1 MATRQIAPVLC
12 PACGARFTAPIESII
27 DVGRYP
33 NLKAPFLQGRI
44 NIARCP
50 QCGSQGAMNTPL
62 LYHDPAHELAL
73 VLMPNELNL
82 RDHDQQRIIGDLTNA
97 LINSLPPEQRKGYL
111 LNPKVFFT
119 MQSMLNTVLAA
130 EGITPEMIERQRAKA
145 QLIDQFLHA
154 QDEERLRKLVKE
166 HDAELDYQFFQVLT
180 AWAQNAQA
188 DGQTD
193 VAQALLGLR
202 ALLADWSSAGR
213 AALAEVNAS
222 LGLGETITRE
232 DLLARLQAAQSDEEF
247 EALVAAGRPLLDY
260 AFFQN
265 LTTQIEAAADAD
277 SAIRLKALRTR
288 VLDTTAKQDEEIRA
302 AMRRAADLLGAI
314 LQADDPQA
322 TARQHLDEPFVDSR
336 RVVAQNSS
344 AAAEDVVDVGVA
356 IHVCKLASLPLFD
369 EQGVGVCGR
378 EHVLHTVGDDLLCP
392 IEEYGRPRR
401 LRPDLFVD
409 LVHLLMGYV
418 PGGLTGQALQPL
430 PYLFI
435 PHVLYPRLSCPFDDL

>member
-1 MATRQIAPVLC
+1 
-12 PACGARFTAPIESII
+12 
-27 DVGRYP
+27 
-33 NLKAPFLQGRI
+33 
-44 NIARCP
+44 
-50 QCGSQGAMNTPL
+50 MNTPL

-82 RDHDQQRIIGDLTNA
+82 RDNNQQRIIGDLTNA

-111 LNPKVFFT
+111 LNPKIFFT
-119 MQSMLNTVLAA
+119 MPSMLNAVLEA

-154 QDEERLRKLVKE
+154 QDEESLRKLVKE

-202 ALLADWSSAGR
+202 ALLADWSSGGR

-222 LGLGETITRE
+222 MGLGETITRE
-232 DLLARLQAAQSDEEF
+232 DLLARLQAAQFDEEF

-288 VLDTTAKQDEEIRA
+288 ILDTTAKQDEEIRA
-302 AMRRAADLLGAI
+302 TMRRAADLLGAI

-322 TARQHLDEPFVDSR
+322 TARQHLDEIDDAFFMVLSANMRHAEAENRRNLAQALRQVADMVLALLEDRLPPEVRLVNRLLEAPYPDGTRQLLEAQREVVTPQFVASLDQIIAQLDQAGNAEAANHMKQVKSQAEI
-336 RVVAQNSS
+336 VAQ
-344 AAAEDVVDVGVA
+344 GV
-356 IHVCKLASLPLFD
+356 
-369 EQGVGVCGR
+369 
-378 EHVLHTVGDDLLCP
+378 
-392 IEEYGRPRR
+392 
-401 LRPDLFVD
+401 
-409 LVHLLMGYV
+409 
-418 PGGLTGQALQPL
+418 LQP
-430 PYLFI
+430 
-435 PHVLYPRLSCPFDDL
+435 

>member
-1 MATRQIAPVLC
+1 MATRQVAPVLC
-12 PACGARFTAPIESII
+12 PACSVRFTAPIESII

-44 NIARCP
+44 NVARCP
-50 QCGSQGAMNTPL
+50 QCGSQGAMNAPL

-82 RDHDQQRIIGDLTNA
+82 RDNDQQRIIGDLTNA

-111 LNPKVFFT
+111 LNPKIFFT
-119 MQSMLNTVLAA
+119 MQSMLNAVLEA

-154 QDEERLRKLVKE
+154 QDEESLRKLVKE
-166 HDAELDYQFFQVLT
+166 HDAELDYEFFQVLT
-180 AWAQNAQA
+180 AWAQNAHA

-202 ALLADWSSAGR
+202 ALLADWSSGGR

-222 LGLGETITRE
+222 MGLGETITRE

-247 EALVAAGRPLLDY
+247 EVLVAAGRSLLDY
-260 AFFQN
+260 AFFQS
-265 LTTQIEAAADAD
+265 LTTQIEAAADTD
-277 SAIRLKALRTR
+277 SAARLKALRTR

-302 AMRRAADLLGAI
+302 TMRRAADLLGTI

-322 TARQHLDEPFVDSR
+322 VARQHLDEIDDAFFMVLSANMRHAEAENRRNLAQALRQVADMVLALLEDRLPPEVRLVNRLLEAPYPDGTRQLLGAQREVVTPQFVAALDQI
-336 RVVAQNSS
+336 VAQLEQTGNAE
-344 AAAEDVVDVGVA
+344 AANHMKQVKSQAEIVA
-356 IHVCKLASLPLFD
+356 
-369 EQGVGVCGR
+369 QGV
-378 EHVLHTVGDDLLCP
+378 
-392 IEEYGRPRR
+392 
-401 LRPDLFVD
+401 
-409 LVHLLMGYV
+409 
-418 PGGLTGQALQPL
+418 LQP
-430 PYLFI
+430 
-435 PHVLYPRLSCPFDDL
+435 